1 MWPPVVKPPDSIAS
15 KFPSAPSPSPTVTV
29 TQFVL
34 GWQVSTSLVSRHG
47 LLFQAATPFCI
58 SATQSAGTYLVSKV
72 MTTLAAP
79 FRLQG
84 TWESSG
90 SWSCKAAPA
99 GATQASADDG
109 EGEEVGDGDEVGEA
123 AAGLVCAGVTEGAS
137 AEVGPGSGESAD
149 VHDTSAESA
158 RTSATASRPV
168 RRTMLPNLPP
178 DISTRAGFDQ
188 PALLPQGAVGAHCT
202 PGGGSRGRLSGEL
215 RNGGIHGGTAEDLVG
230 HHGRRSG
237 DARPV
242 PQPAR
247 RDPQMRG
254 RQRLAAAQQRLAYAV
269 KEVLVGVDD
278 VPADD
283 HDIGIEQADRGRQHV
298 AEGTTRGGHHPHR
311 VRVAQPDQVDH
322 VPGGDRRV
330 PQPLQVPHHRPAA
343 GDGGEA
349 AARPAAA
356 AGLGDPGDL
365 GVSDVALG
373 RVGAPQQLAV
383 DDDRGADPGTDLD
396 EEHQVRGRVDPA
408 LLAQPE
414 QVRVVVDHSGYP
426 EVVPQVVA

>member
-29 TQFVL
+29 TQFVS
-34 GWQVSTSLVSRHG
+34 GWQGSTSLVSRHG

-58 SATQSAGTYLVSKV
+58 SATQSAGTSLVSKV

-109 EGEEVGDGDEVGEA
+109 EGEEVRDGDAVGEA

-188 PALLPQGAVGAHCT
+188 PAPLPQGAVGAHCT
-202 PGGGSRGRLSGEL
+202 PGGGSRVASPA
-215 RNGGIHGGTAEDLVG
+215 NYGTAA
-230 HHGRRSG
+230 STA
-237 DARPV
+237 ARLKISS
-242 PQPAR
+242 ATI
-247 RDPQMRG
+247 
-254 RQRLAAAQQRLAYAV
+254 AAAPAMPAPTTTTSGLSRLTAV
-269 KEVLVGVDD
+269 DSTS
-278 VPADD
+278 P
-283 HDIGIEQADRGRQHV
+283 R
-298 AEGTTRGGHHPHR
+298 
-311 VRVAQPDQVDH
+311 
-322 VPGGDRRV
+322 
-330 PQPLQVPHHRPAA
+330 
-343 GDGGEA
+343 
-349 AARPAAA
+349 ARPAAVTTRTASGLPSRTRSTTSRVVTAGCPSRSRSRTIARPLAMA
-356 AGLGDPGDL
+356 ARQP
-365 GVSDVALG
+365 
-373 RVGAPQQLAV
+373 RAPQLLQVSVTPGILACPMSPSAESEP
-383 DDDRGADPGTDLD
+383 RSSAPSMTTD
-396 EEHQVRGRVDPA
+396 EPT
-408 LLAQPE
+408 P
-414 QVRVVVDHSGYP
+414 
-426 EVVPQVVA
+426 VPTLTKTTRC